1 MQRNVGSDMS
11 VGVNCG
17 VPVSLKAYLRCEDEL
32 DSKIIPSLFFSAFFF
47 FT

>member
-17 VPVSLKAYLRCEDEL
+17 VLVSLKAYLRCEDKL
-32 DSKIIPSLFFSAFFF
+32 DSKIISSLFFSPFFL
-47 FT
+47 T